1 MSRWR
6 EEVARRL
13 AAANLDPAREAEIA
27 QELEQHLDDRY
38 AEMRAMGRS
47 DEDARSAALAELDDD
62 RRMREEL
69 RAAVTAPPSPP
80 LAGAPPSRSPLTNW
94 WQDVRYAFR
103 MLKRSPAF
111 TTVALLT
118 LALGIGGTV
127 AIFSAVYAV
136 LYRPLA
142 IAEADRLVVPVSV
155 NRARNSLR
163 GSTPFADYAD
173 WREQRDVFEQV
184 ALFDP
189 IHVDIAGDDAPER
202 VDAVEVTA
210 EYFDLMGSQP
220 LAGRLLMAS
229 DQAADAA
236 RVVVISDGL
245 WKRRFGADPQ
255 IAGKALRIS
264 GAVATITGVVQADR
278 MWPPKQD
285 VWLPMKPSL
294 LNEDIRQRRDNMIF
308 QSIARLRP
316 DMPLAQARARVAA
329 IADRVAQE
337 HPESRKGW
345 TTDLI
350 PAREYMVEPELRT
363 SMLVLLGGVAFV
375 LLIAAVNLA
384 NLLLARGADRAREMA
399 LRSALGAS
407 RARLV
412 RQLLTESLVLAAVG
426 GAAGLV
432 IARWLVGGLEA
443 AAPADLPTVA
453 GMGVDGVVLA
463 VAIGLTAGTG
473 VLVGLVPALAACAP
487 RPAEALREGGR
498 SFGAGRRT
506 GRLRD
511 ALVVAQM
518 ALAIVLL
525 IGAGLMLRSFSH
537 LLRVD
542 PGVDVEKVLTGRVV
556 APWARYDRAEASA
569 QFYDRLI
576 DALASTPGVEA
587 AAATSY
593 VPVGGRGF
601 GLGRSFLV
609 EGQAEPPSTSDY
621 QAMWNVVTSD
631 YFRTLGIP
639 IVRGRAF
646 TREDTADSRPVM
658 IINQTMAAH
667 VFGNADPIGKRMRS
681 WRDEN
686 LLREIVGVT
695 ADVRY
700 DGLAD
705 EDRSLVYVPHH
716 QNAWNS
722 MTVAI
727 RAKGDPAALA
737 DTLRREVSRLDRD
750 VAVSRIAPLS
760 AIASSSIA
768 PQQFGAL
775 LLALFAAA
783 ATLLA
788 GIGVYGVMTY
798 NVAQR
803 RHELGVRLALGAK
816 PRELFVLVVRHGL
829 LLAGVGTALGLAG
842 SLALG
847 PVMRGLLFGIRP
859 TDPATFVLVP
869 AALAAVAFV
878 ACALPGRRATRV
890 DPIEAL
896 RL

>member
-6 EEVARRL
+6 EEVRRRL
-13 AAANLDPAREAEIA
+13 AAANLDPAREVELA

-47 DEDARSAALAELDDD
+47 DEEARSAALAELADDH
-62 RRMREEL
+62 RMREEL
-69 RAAVTAPPSPP
+69 RATIAAPPSLPP
-80 LAGAPPSRSPLTNW
+80 AGSPPSRSLLTSW
-94 WQDVRYAFR
+94 WQDVRYALR
-103 MLKRSPAF
+103 MLRRSPGF
-111 TTVALLT
+111 TAMALLT

-127 AIFSAVYAV
+127 AIFSAVYAA
-136 LYRPLA
+136 LYRPLT

-155 NRARNSLR
+155 NRARNILR
-163 GSTPFADYAD
+163 GSTPFADYED

-184 ALFDP
+184 ALFNP
-189 IHVDIAGDDAPER
+189 IQVDIAGDDTPER
-202 VDAVEVTA
+202 VDAVQVSA
-210 EYFDLMGSQP
+210 EYFGLMRAQP
-220 LAGRLLMAS
+220 LAGRLLVSS
-229 DQAADAA
+229 DHAADAA
-236 RVVVISDGL
+236 RVVVISDVL
-245 WKRRFGADPQ
+245 WKRRFGVDPQ
-255 IAGKALRIS
+255 IAGKDLRI
-264 GAVATITGVVQADR
+264 GGTVATIAGVVQADQI
-278 MWPPKQD
+278 WPPEQD
-285 VWLPMKPSL
+285 VWVPLKPSS
-294 LNEDIRQRRDNMIF
+294 LNEDIRRRRDNMIF

-316 DMPLAQARARVAA
+316 DTPLVQARARVAA
-329 IADRVAQE
+329 IADRVALE
-337 HPESRKGW
+337 HPESRAGW
-345 TTDLI
+345 TTDLV

-363 SMLVLLGGVAFV
+363 GMLVLLGGVAFV
-375 LLIAAVNLA
+375 LLIASVNLA

-412 RQLLTESLVLAAVG
+412 RQLMTESLVLAVAG
-426 GAAGLV
+426 GAAGLFV
-432 IARWLVGGLEA
+432 ARWLVSALEA
-443 AAPADLPTVA
+443 AAPADLPMVA
-453 GMGVDGVVLA
+453 SMGVDGVVLA
-463 VAIGLTAGTG
+463 VAVGLTAGTG
-473 VLVGLVPALAACAP
+473 VLFGLVPALAACAP

-498 SFGAGRRT
+498 SFGTGRGA

-542 PGVDVEKVLTGRVV
+542 PGVDVEKILTGRVV
-556 APWARYDRAEASA
+556 VPSARYVQPEARA

-593 VPVGGRGF
+593 LPVGGRGF
-601 GLGRSFLV
+601 GLGRSFLL
-609 EGQAEPPSTSDY
+609 EGQAEPPASSDY
-621 QAMWNVVTSD
+621 QAMWNVVTTD
-631 YFRTLGIP
+631 YFRALGIP

-646 TREDTADSRPVM
+646 TRQDTADSRPVM
-658 IINQTMAAH
+658 IINQTMATR
-667 VFGNADPIGKRMRS
+667 VFGNTDPIGKRMRS

-695 ADVRY
+695 ADIRY

-727 RAKGDPAALA
+727 RAHGDPAALA
-737 DTLRREVSRLDRD
+737 DMLRREVSRLDRD
-750 VAVSRIAPLS
+750 VAVSRISPLS
-760 AIASSSIA
+760 AIAANSIA

-783 ATLLA
+783 ATVLA
-788 GIGVYGVMTY
+788 GIGVYGVMSY

-816 PRELFVLVVRHGL
+816 PRELFTLVVSRGL
-829 LLAGVGTALGLAG
+829 LLAAVGAALGLAG
-842 SLALG
+842 SIALG
-847 PVMRGLLFGIRP
+847 PVMRGLLFGVRP

-869 AALAAVAFV
+869 VALAAVALL
-878 ACALPGRRATRV
+878 ACSLPGRRATRV

>member
-1 MSRWR
+1 MRRLRQWLIRLTTSITRQHNDTRLR
-6 EEVARRL
+6 EEIDDHVAFETEANLRRGLPPAEARR
-13 AAANLDPAREAEIA
+13 
-27 QELEQHLDDRY
+27 
-38 AEMRAMGRS
+38 RALLTFGSM
-47 DEDARSAALAELDDD
+47 AAL
-62 RRMREEL
+62 EENY
-69 RAAVTAPPSPP
+69 RDQQGVPP
-80 LAGAPPSRSPLTNW
+80 LEHLL
-94 WQDVRYAFR
+94 QDVRIAFR
-103 MLKRSPAF
+103 RMWKTPGF
-111 TTVALLT
+111 TAMALLT

-127 AIFSAVYAV
+127 AIFSAVYAA

-163 GSTPFADYAD
+163 GSTPFADYED

-184 ALFDP
+184 ALFNP
-189 IHVDIAGDDAPER
+189 IQVDIAGDDTPER
-202 VDAVEVTA
+202 VDAVQVSA
-210 EYFDLMGSQP
+210 EYFGLMRAQP
-220 LAGRLLMAS
+220 LGGRLLVSS
-229 DQAADAA
+229 DHAADAA
-236 RVVVISDGL
+236 RVVVISDVL

-255 IAGKALRIS
+255 IAGKDLRI
-264 GAVATITGVVQADR
+264 GGTVATIAGVVQADQI
-278 MWPPKQD
+278 WPPEQD
-285 VWLPMKPSL
+285 VWVPLKPSS
-294 LNEDIRQRRDNMIF
+294 LNEDMRRRRDNMIF

-316 DMPLAQARARVAA
+316 DTPLVQARARVAA
-329 IADRVAQE
+329 IADRVALE

-345 TTDLI
+345 TTDLV

-363 SMLVLLGGVAFV
+363 GMLVLLGGVAFV
-375 LLIAAVNLA
+375 LLIASVNLA

-412 RQLLTESLVLAAVG
+412 RQLMTESLVLAAAG
-426 GAAGLV
+426 GAAGLFV
-432 IARWLVGGLEA
+432 ARWLVGALEA
-443 AAPADLPTVA
+443 AAPSDLPMVA
-453 GMGVDGVVLA
+453 SMGVDGVVLA
-463 VAIGLTAGTG
+463 VAVGLTAGTG
-473 VLVGLVPALAACAP
+473 VLFGLVPALAACAP

-498 SFGAGRRT
+498 SFGTGRRA
-506 GRLRD
+506 GHLRD

-542 PGVDVEKVLTGRVV
+542 PGVDVEKILTGRVV
-556 APWARYDRAEASA
+556 VPSARYVQPEARA

-576 DALASTPGVEA
+576 DVLASTPGVEA

-593 VPVGGRGF
+593 LPVGGRGF
-601 GLGRSFLV
+601 GLGRSFLL
-609 EGQAEPPSTSDY
+609 EGQAEPPASSDY
-621 QAMWNVVTSD
+621 QAMWNVVTTD
-631 YFRTLGIP
+631 YFRALGIP

-646 TREDTADSRPVM
+646 TRQDTADSRPVM
-658 IINQTMAAH
+658 IINQTMATR
-667 VFGNADPIGKRMRS
+667 VFGNTDPIGKRMRS

-716 QNAWNS
+716 QNAWSS

-727 RAKGDPAALA
+727 RAHGDPAALA

-750 VAVSRIAPLS
+750 VAVSRISPLS
-760 AIASSSIA
+760 AIAATSIA

-788 GIGVYGVMTY
+788 GIGVYGVMSY

-816 PRELFVLVVRHGL
+816 PRELFTLVVSRGL
-829 LLAGVGTALGLAG
+829 LLAAVGAALGLAG

-847 PVMRGLLFGIRP
+847 PVMRGLLFGVRP

-869 AALAAVAFV
+869 VALAAVALL
-878 ACALPGRRATRV
+878 ACSLPGRRATRI

>member
-6 EEVARRL
+6 EEIARRL
-13 AAANLDPAREAEIA
+13 AAANLDPAHEAEIA

-38 AEMRAMGRS
+38 EEMRAMGRS
-47 DEDARSAALAELDDD
+47 DDDARTAALAELDDD

-69 RAAVTAPPSPP
+69 RATIAAPAPPP
-80 LAGAPPSRSPLTNW
+80 AGAPPSRSPLTNW
-94 WQDVRYAFR
+94 WQDVRYAVR
-103 MLKRSPAF
+103 MLKRSPGF
-111 TTVALLT
+111 TAVALLT

-127 AIFSAVYAV
+127 ATFSAVYAV
-136 LYRPLA
+136 LYKPLA
-142 IAEADRLVVPVSV
+142 IVDADRLVVPVSV
-155 NRARNSLR
+155 NLARNTLR
-163 GSTPFADYAD
+163 GSTPFADYED

-184 ALFDP
+184 ALFNP
-189 IHVDIAGDDAPER
+189 IQVDIAGDDTPER
-202 VDAVEVTA
+202 VDAVQVSA
-210 EYFDLMGSQP
+210 EYFELMKAQP
-220 LAGRLLMAS
+220 LAGRLLVPS
-229 DQAADAA
+229 DHVAEAA
-236 RVVVISDGL
+236 RVAVISDAL

-255 IAGKALRIS
+255 IAGKDLRIA
-264 GAVATITGVVQADR
+264 GTVATIAGVIQADR
-278 MWPPKQD
+278 IWPADQE
-285 VWLPMKPSL
+285 VWLPLKPTL
-294 LNEDIRQRRDNMIF
+294 LNDDVRQRRDNMIF

-316 DMPLAQARARVAA
+316 DMPLGQARARVAA
-329 IADRVAQE
+329 IAERVAQE

-350 PAREYMVEPELRT
+350 PAREYLVQPELRT
-363 SMLVLLGGVAFV
+363 GMLVLLGGVAFV
-375 LLIAAVNLA
+375 LLIASVNLA
-384 NLLLARGADRAREMA
+384 NLLLARGAERAREMA
-399 LRSALGAS
+399 VRSALGAS

-412 RQLLTESLVLAAVG
+412 RQLITESLVLAAAG
-426 GAAGLV
+426 GATGLFV
-432 IARWLVGGLEA
+432 AQWLVGALKA
-443 AAPADLPTVA
+443 AAPANLPMVA
-453 GMGVDGVVLA
+453 RMGVDGVVVA
-463 VAIGLTAGTG
+463 VAVGLIAGTG
-473 VLVGLVPALAACAP
+473 VLVGLVPALAAGAP

-498 SFGAGRRT
+498 GVGSGRRA

-518 ALAIVLL
+518 ALAVVLL

-537 LLRVD
+537 LLHVD

-556 APWARYDRAEASA
+556 APWARYPQPEACA
-569 QFYDRLI
+569 RFYERLI
-576 DALASTPGVEA
+576 DALASTPGVES

-593 VPVGGRGF
+593 LPVGGRGF
-601 GLGRSFLV
+601 GLGRSFLL
-609 EGQAEPPSTSDY
+609 EGQAEPPASSDY

-658 IINQTMAAH
+658 IINQTMATR
-667 VFGNADPIGKRMRS
+667 VFGDADPIGKRIRS

-705 EDRSLVYVPHH
+705 EDRSLVYVPHP

-727 RAKGDPAALA
+727 RAHGDPAALA
-737 DTLRREVSRLDRD
+737 ETLRREVTRLDRD
-750 VAVSRIAPLS
+750 VAVARIAPLS
-760 AIASSSIA
+760 AIAADSIA

-775 LLALFAAA
+775 LLTLFAAA

-788 GIGVYGVMTY
+788 GIGVYGVMSY

-816 PRELFVLVVRHGL
+816 PRELFALVVNRGL
-829 LLAGVGTALGLAG
+829 RLAGVGAALGVAG

-847 PVMRGLLFGIRP
+847 PVIRGLLFGVQP

-869 AALAAVAFV
+869 VALAAVALV
-878 ACALPGRRATRV
+878 ACSLPGRRATRV